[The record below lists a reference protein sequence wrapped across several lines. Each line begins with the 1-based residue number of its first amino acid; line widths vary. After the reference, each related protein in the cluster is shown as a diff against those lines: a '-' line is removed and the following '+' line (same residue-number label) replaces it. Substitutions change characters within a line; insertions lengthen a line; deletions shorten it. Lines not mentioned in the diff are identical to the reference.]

1 MQELVTAIQMRR
13 SDAHTIEHQNMPSAV
28 LMERAALSVV
38 DVLLQNH
45 DPKRILAVCGTGHNG
60 GDGVAAA
67 RILTLRGY
75 QAEIFPVGNPDHYS
89 EGMKAQMEIAEK
101 YRIPV
106 VKNPVFAEYTV
117 IIDAVFGTGLSRP
130 VTGVYAAVIDQINE
144 SHVPVI
150 SVDIPSGIHTDTGRI
165 LGTAV
170 RASETVTFAFEKPGL
185 YLPPGS
191 ICAGTIHTADIGITG
206 CFAPG
211 ETRYYRMEQEDLV
224 PFLQRDPLGNKGTF
238 GKILI
243 AAGSREICGAA
254 LLCSEAAFRSGA
266 GMLRILTEEHNRLPL
281 LMKLPEAMLNL
292 YREGE
297 SL

>member
-13 SDAHTIEHQNMPSAV
+13 SDAHTIEQQNMPSAV

-45 DPKRILAVCGTGHNG
+45 DPKRILAVCGTGNNG

-281 LMKLPEAMLNL
+281 LMKLWSRRRSPRRWNG
-292 YREGE
+292 RI
-297 SL
+297 